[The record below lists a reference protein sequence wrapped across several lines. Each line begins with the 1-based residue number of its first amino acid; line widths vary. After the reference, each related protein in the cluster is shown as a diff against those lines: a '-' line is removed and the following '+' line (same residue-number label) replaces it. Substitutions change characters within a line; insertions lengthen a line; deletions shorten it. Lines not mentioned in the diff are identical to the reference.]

1 MVNAFQSKT
10 IVFNNGEI
18 LTCEQAANL
27 IEQEG
32 QLTPGPF
39 IHNSMRC
46 AIAVLE
52 NHVTCQNC
60 LKSEYC
66 YHPQREKY
74 IENIWFT
81 VCLSAENDR
90 EIDDDM
96 EKPKDR
102 CSRIVTWLR
111 K

>member
-1 MVNAFQSKT
+1 VPNAFQSKA
-10 IVFNNGEI
+10 IVFNNGEF
-18 LTCEQAANL
+18 LTLEQAADL

-32 QLTPGPF
+32 QLTPGPY

-52 NHVTCQNC
+52 NHSACPNC
-60 LKSEYC
+60 LESAYC

-81 VCLSAENDR
+81 VCLFTENDR
-90 EIDDDM
+90 GIGNDIE
-96 EKPKDR
+96 EPEDR
-102 CSRIVTWLR
+102 CSRIVAWLR

>member
-1 MVNAFQSKT
+1 MIIAQLGTRISYKFLEKDNKYFRSW
-10 IVFNNGEI
+10 N
-18 LTCEQAANL
+18 

-32 QLTPGPF
+32 QLTPGPY

-52 NHVTCQNC
+52 NHAACSNC
-60 LKSEYC
+60 LESAYC

-81 VCLSAENDR
+81 VCLSTENDR
-90 EIDDDM
+90 EIGNDI
-96 EKPKDR
+96 EEPADR
-102 CSRIVTWLR
+102 CSRVVAWFR

>member
-1 MVNAFQSKT
+1 MPNAFQSKA
-10 IVFNNGEI
+10 IVFNTGEL
-18 LTCEQAANL
+18 LTFEQAADL

-32 QLTPGPF
+32 QLTPGPY

-52 NHVTCQNC
+52 NHSACPNC
-60 LKSEYC
+60 LESSYC
-66 YHPQREKY
+66 YHPQRAKY

-81 VCLSAENDR
+81 VCLSTENDR
-90 EIDDDM
+90 VIGNDIE
-96 EKPKDR
+96 EPTDR
-102 CSRIVTWLR
+102 CNRVVAWFR